1 MKKLLLL
8 IILFGLNSCHKKEI
22 SGVWMSYN
30 DKIINLDSAWVG
42 NISGFI
48 IDFDKNTFGNI
59 QSDSMN
65 IVNIDFENNQLK
77 TNTSKIDFKV
87 YENDSIEIEFYENTI
102 SVFHPLDLNHK
113 LSWSKHQIENF
124 LTTNDFEPII
134 DSLKIEF
141 QETFYRYDNS
151 SILKNLRSRF
161 LNNNSARGY
170 WFVGEVRKNFFL
182 FFSLME
188 SDERNIYQILSIN
201 KKGLKLKPIE
211 EKEFIRNV
219 NELKISL

>member
-30 DKIINLDSAWVG
+30 DKIINLDSAWAG

-59 QSDSMN
+59 QSDSMH
-65 IVNIDFENNQLK
+65 IVNIDFENNHLK
-77 TNTSKIDFKV
+77 TNNSKIDFKV
-87 YENDSIEIEFYENTI
+87 YENDTIEIELYENTI
-102 SVFHPLDLNHK
+102 SVFHPLDLDHK

-124 LTTNDFEPII
+124 LITNDFDPII
-134 DSLKIEF
+134 DSLKIDF
-141 QETFYRYDNS
+141 QETYYRYDNS
-151 SILKNLRSRF
+151 RVLKNLRSRF

-182 FFSLME
+182 FFSLIE

-211 EKEFIRNV
+211 ENEFIRNV